1 MNEIIAII
9 PKKKTKKKK
18 KILLQYFLRYVF
30 QLINQ
35 TKEKGVSKKYVR
47 KTEILKDIMIKK
59 K

>member
-9 PKKKTKKKK
+9 PTKKKK
-18 KILLQYFLRYVF
+18 KKKKLLQYFLRYVF

-47 KTEILKDIMIKK
+47 KIEILKDIMIKK